1 MAGLGL
7 PLHLATLLTGL
18 LECLCFAGVLFGWPS
33 LVFVFKKEHYFEKL
47 CEPDAGLIGNA
58 TEQADCKVQDERFSL
73 IFTIASFMNNFMT
86 FPSGY
91 VFDRFKTTV
100 ARLIAIFFYT
110 TATLIIAFT
119 SAGSAVLLF
128 LAMPLLSVGGILFL
142 ITNLQIGNLF
152 GQHRSTI
159 ITLYNGAF
167 DSSSAVF
174 LIIKLLYEKGISLR
188 ASFIFLSVCSTWHV
202 ARTFLLM
209 PRGHIPYP
217 LPPNYSYGLCSG
229 NGTTKE
235 EKETAEQEN
244 RELQSKEF
252 LSAKEETPGAGQQQE
267 ARSFWSYAFSRRF
280 AWHLVWLSMIQ
291 LWHYLF
297 IGTLNSLLTNM
308 AREDKELVSSYTNA
322 FAFTQ
327 FGVLVA
333 PWNGMLMDRLKQKY
347 QKEARKTGSSTSVV
361 ALCST
366 VPSLALTS
374 LLSLGFVL
382 CASVPVLP
390 LQYLTFI
397 LQVISRSFL
406 YGSNAAFLTV
416 AFPLEHF
423 GKLFGLVMALSAV
436 VSLLQF
442 PIFTLIKGP
451 LQNDPLYV
459 NVMLL
464 LAILLTFVHPFLVYR
479 ECRAWKESPSAIA

>member
-7 PLHLATLLTGL
+7 PLRLATLLTGL

-91 VFDRFKTTV
+91 IFDRFKTTV

-128 LAMPLLSVGGILFL
+128 LAMPLLSIGGILFL
-142 ITNLQIGNLF
+142 ITNLQAGGSRHCLWVM
-152 GQHRSTI
+152 GAEKTI
-159 ITLYNGAF
+159 SGSPYPDAFAVTGGKGTGLEYLWGATRGGFTGCRDGLYK
-167 DSSSAVF
+167 DSSTA
-174 LIIKLLYEKGISLR
+174 G
-188 ASFIFLSVCSTWHV
+188 TWHV

-252 LSAKEETPGAGQQQE
+252 LSAKEDQEGITARSVIDQAVRDRSDFNRQRRTQRVIQETPGAGQQQE
-267 ARSFWSYAFSRRF
+267 PRSFWSYAFSRRF
-280 AWHLVWLSMIQ
+280 AWHLVWLSVIQ

-308 AREDKELVSSYTNA
+308 AQGDKEL
-322 FAFTQ
+322 
-327 FGVLVA
+327 
-333 PWNGMLMDRLKQKY
+333 GMWR
-347 QKEARKTGSSTSVV
+347 
-361 ALCST
+361 
-366 VPSLALTS
+366 
-374 LLSLGFVL
+374 
-382 CASVPVLP
+382 
-390 LQYLTFI
+390 
-397 LQVISRSFL
+397 
-406 YGSNAAFLTV
+406 
-416 AFPLEHF
+416 
-423 GKLFGLVMALSAV
+423 
-436 VSLLQF
+436 
-442 PIFTLIKGP
+442 
-451 LQNDPLYV
+451 
-459 NVMLL
+459 
-464 LAILLTFVHPFLVYR
+464 
-479 ECRAWKESPSAIA
+479 